1 MPEANLRGGGGLEA
15 GTRWREMNR
24 QLWCVSGMAIVSVSI
39 GFADT
44 VSLQDVNSFPELY
57 VGSPIE
63 IEQVNLEGKMK
74 KDQGF
79 YCLGIGAG
87 GVARERR
94 MRDREG
100 YAAPFLSMERV
111 TFVADSNLAQK
122 LLNETDEAKTY
133 QVKIRCTVERVQEVG
148 NVYWIARVSQIDY
161 CAPDGA
167 ITKTVRAEAVG
178 ERDAKGAESTK
189 KPSE

>member
-1 MPEANLRGGGGLEA
+1 
-15 GTRWREMNR
+15 MNR
-24 QLWCVSGMAIVSVSI
+24 QLLCVFGAVVICVSSS
-39 GFADT
+39 FAGT
-44 VSLQDVNSFPELY
+44 VSLQDVNNFPELY
-57 VGSPIE
+57 VGAPIE
-63 IEQVNLEGKMK
+63 VEQVRLEGKMK
-74 KDQGF
+74 KDLGF
-79 YCLGIGAG
+79 YCLGIGAS
-87 GVARERR
+87 GVARERK
-94 MRDREG
+94 MQDREG
-100 YAAPFLSMERV
+100 YAAPFLSMERI

-133 QVKIRCTVERVQEVG
+133 QVKIRCAVERVQEVG
-148 NVYWIARVSQIDY
+148 NVYWIARVSQIDF